1 MPPHFRFLRPL
12 QQCERNIE
20 DLINEIQRDPWP
32 VPTGKRALRS
42 LGVAISLAT
51 SLMEVCYPNVA
62 GRIMTFT
69 AGPATQG
76 PGMVVDE
83 NQANVIRGWHD
94 IEKDNIQW
102 MTKVNK
108 NKNGLVPNCVRGSL
122 LRGSCQNGPFIC
134 PFQIAHSCAGYRLAT
149 GN

>member
-102 MTKVNK
+102 MTKVTN
-108 NKNGLVPNCVRGSL
+108 S
-122 LRGSCQNGPFIC
+122 IC
-134 PFQIAHSCAGYRLAT
+134 PKSANGVF
-149 GN
+149 

>member
-102 MTKVNK
+102 MTKVK
-108 NKNGLVPNCVRGSL
+108 NIKPGRFRTVSGDLYKKVSRGAHQN
-122 LRGSCQNGPFIC
+122 GSCIFLPK
-134 PFQIAHSCAGYRLAT
+134 LAILALT
-149 GN
+149 WN

>member
-102 MTKVNK
+102 MTKVK
-108 NKNGLVPNCVRGSL
+108 NIKNGMFPDGVRGSV
-122 LRGSCQNGPFIC
+122 
-134 PFQIAHSCAGYRLAT
+134 
-149 GN
+149 

>member
-1 MPPHFRFLRPL
+1 MLFLAQAQGQQMPPHFRFLRPL

-102 MTKVNK
+102 MTKVTN
-108 NKNGLVPNCVRGSL
+108 S
-122 LRGSCQNGPFIC
+122 IC
-134 PFQIAHSCAGYRLAT
+134 FSEPDGHSARSGETHPTLKDHLEL
-149 GN
+149 

>member
-1 MPPHFRFLRPL
+1 MRLGGNDPRGRTPLFLNLEFYTIELLFLAQAQGQQMPPHFRFLRPL

-102 MTKVNK
+102 MTKVTN
-108 NKNGLVPNCVRGSL
+108 S
-122 LRGSCQNGPFIC
+122 IC
-134 PFQIAHSCAGYRLAT
+134 SKSAK
-149 GN
+149 

>member
-102 MTKVNK
+102 MTKVIQLHGKTVWVHNDFH
-108 NKNGLVPNCVRGSL
+108 L
-122 LRGSCQNGPFIC
+122 
-134 PFQIAHSCAGYRLAT
+134 
-149 GN
+149 